1 MTRQDELNEAWCKY
15 MGKCST
21 ETLHALAFALSWCD
35 QHPHWIS
42 VEDELPKFYD
52 NVLYCDEDGDY
63 YTETDNIGQDVK
75 ITHWM
80 RIPDCPPLQDF
91 ENKLRTALNGE
102 NEKGGEQ

>member
-1 MTRQDELNEAWCKY
+1 MTRQEKKEELIGLFLHGAITIGDLIDECFEF
-15 MGKCST
+15 GQ
-21 ETLHALAFALSWCD
+21 
-35 QHPHWIS
+35 QHPRWIS
-42 VEDELPKFYD
+42 VEDELPNFFD

-91 ENKLRTALNGE
+91 GNKLRAVLDGE
-102 NEKGGEQ
+102 NEKGCEQ